1 MYVFLGL
8 NGLEI
13 EADETEVVDLVV
25 AVASGRCGEE
35 DLADWLRSHVSP
47 LSD

>member
-1 MYVFLGL
+1 MYVFLVL

-13 EADETEVVDLVV
+13 EAGETEVVDPIV
-25 AVASGRCGEE
+25 AVASGRRGEKK
-35 DLADWLRSHVSP
+35 LADWLSGHVSP

>member
-13 EADETEVVDLVV
+13 EADETEVVDLIV
-25 AVASGRCGEE
+25 AVASGRCSEKE
-35 DLADWLRSHVSP
+35 LAGWLSGHVSP

>member
-13 EADETEVVDLVV
+13 EADETEVVDLIV

-35 DLADWLRSHVSP
+35 ELADWLRKHVGP
-47 LSD
+47 LSG